1 MTVRSTSPKPDA
13 GQERYRPGPGPA
25 GDQHR
30 GPAAAHHRT
39 GQEQPAGAA
48 AGRIDAGKLGR
59 DDMRVAEFSHCGF
72 GRLVRGQALP
82 PIGLVRLGQ
91 PVGQF
96 LNDRGGQLRG

>member
-1 MTVRSTSPKPDA
+1 
-13 GQERYRPGPGPA
+13 
-25 GDQHR
+25 
-30 GPAAAHHRT
+30 
-39 GQEQPAGAA
+39 
-48 AGRIDAGKLGR
+48 
-59 DDMRVAEFSHCGF
+59 MRVAEFSHCGF